1 MGKLR
6 RVMRCYHCGAV
17 LQSKSKKEKGYIDPS
32 FLKSD
37 DAENQVLYCRSC
49 YEKMS
54 IINKGMLEADA
65 DDEIIKILK
74 DAVATD
80 AIILWAV
87 DLFNFNGTLNPEI
100 VKKVKKLKVAVIGT
114 KRDLFSSRI
123 KDETLISY
131 LKERFNEVGIEPI
144 GIFLFGNEDKLDA
157 DKYIKMLH
165 EARQGH
171 DVYMIGTFACGKTS
185 IISRMLKSYSNP
197 SKRVIKSV
205 TYPGTSARMLE
216 IPLSNSSFC
225 YEVPGFSL
233 CTSVLGKVEK
243 EVVKQITPRK
253 KVDDHTRSMLEGETI
268 MLGSL
273 AAFSLVKGKPTTF
286 KVYTSEMVELKKVF
300 TKNLETALA
309 ENSAK
314 KLVRPVSDR
323 FTAFTDY
330 DLFEYVMENDGQVH
344 DIAVSGLGWISFV
357 AKGQIIR
364 VLLPKGVAVKE
375 CLGKIR

>member
-1 MGKLR
+1 
-6 RVMRCYHCGAV
+6 MRCYNCGEV
-17 LQSKSKKEKGYIDPS
+17 LQSKSKKERGYIDAS
-32 FLKSD
+32 LLKSN
-37 DAENQVLYCRSC
+37 DAENQVLYCNSC

-54 IINKGMLEADA
+54 VINKGMLEADA
-65 DDEIIKILK
+65 DDEIIKILD

-87 DLFNFNGTLNPEI
+87 DLFNFNGTLNPNI
-100 VKKVKKLKVAVIGT
+100 VKKIKNNKIAVLGT
-114 KRDLFSSRI
+114 KRDLFSKRI
-123 KDETLISY
+123 KDETFVTY
-131 LKERFNEVGIEPI
+131 LRERFNDVGIEPI
-144 GIFLFGNEDKLDA
+144 GIFLFGNEENINA
-157 DKYIKMLH
+157 DKYVKMLND
-165 EARQGH
+165 ARQGH
-171 DVYMIGTFACGKTS
+171 DVYMIGSVACGKTS

-253 KVDDHTRSMLEGETI
+253 KVDEHIRSLVEGETV

-273 AAFSLVKGKPTTF
+273 AAFSLIKGKPLSI
-286 KVYTSEMVELKKVF
+286 KLYAGEMVELKKVL
-300 TKNLETALA
+300 TKNVV
-309 ENSAK
+309 SAITDNITRR
-314 KLVRPVSDR
+314 LVRPVSDR
-323 FTAFTDY
+323 FTTFTDY
-330 DLFEYVMENDGQVH
+330 DLFEYTMENDGKVH
-344 DIAVSGLGWISFV
+344 DIAISGLGWISFV

-375 CLGKIR
+375 QSEKAT

>member
-17 LQSKSKKEKGYIDPS
+17 LQSKNKKEKGYIVPS

-37 DAENQVLYCRSC
+37 DAESQVLYCNSC

-65 DDEIIKILK
+65 DDEILKILD

-87 DLFNFNGTLNPEI
+87 DLFNFNGTLNPDI
-100 VKKVKKLKVAVIGT
+100 VKKVKKLKVTVIGT
-114 KRDLFSSRI
+114 KRDLFSSKI
-123 KDETLISY
+123 KDEVFTRY
-131 LKERFNEVGIEPI
+131 LTERFNEVGIEPN
-144 GIFLFGNEDKLDA
+144 GVYLFGNEDNLDA
-157 DKYIKMLH
+157 DMYIKKLH
-165 EARQGH
+165 DARKGH
-171 DVYMIGTFACGKTS
+171 DVYLIGTFACGKTS

-197 SKRVIKSV
+197 SKRMIKSV

-233 CTSVLGKVEK
+233 CNSVLGKVEK

-253 KVDDHTRSMLEGETI
+253 KVDEHVRSFIEGETI

-273 AAFSLVKGKPTTF
+273 AAFSLIKGKPTNV
-286 KVYTSEMVELKKVF
+286 KIYAGEMVELKKVL

-309 ENSAK
+309 DNTNRK
-314 KLVRPVSDR
+314 IVRPVSDR

-330 DLFEYVMENDGQVH
+330 DLFEYAMENDGQVH